1 MEDLFSEKIGLR
13 GCLRAGCSAECC
25 GKNCW
30 FDRRIKS
37 GFNAM
42 INFLFKDCLVKFYG
56 ETIADKQVLISA
68 EQSKKNAFGRFR
80 MSNDDKRGRNQA
92 KE

>member
-1 MEDLFSEKIGLR
+1 
-13 GCLRAGCSAECC
+13 
-25 GKNCW
+25 
-30 FDRRIKS
+30 
-37 GFNAM
+37 M